1 MVVDEDHRRRPL
13 AEQAAED
20 IRWRHLAA
28 YHPALA
34 MFLQPQGAMA
44 RIEWDRDEML
54 HLLVEE
60 ARTEPAHDVSTR
72 ANGLSRCRNL
82 GRCPPSKLKS
92 REKAA
97 CLGRPNPGL
106 PPELSV
112 AATTQPKRTPARF
125 EKRSEEH
132 TSELQSRPHLVC
144 RLLLE
149 KKKYTTLHKKY

>member
-1 MVVDEDHRRRPL
+1 MIRRPP
-13 AEQAAED
+13 
-20 IRWRHLAA
+20 R
-28 YHPALA
+28 
-34 MFLQPQGAMA
+34 
-44 RIEWDRDEML
+44 
-54 HLLVEE
+54 
-60 ARTEPAHDVSTR
+60 STLFPYTTLFR
-72 ANGLSRCRNL
+72 SRCRNL

-112 AATTQPKRTPARF
+112 AATTQPKQTPARF